1 MVKINQKHRFPEI
14 EIGKICHIYN
24 GVTPL
29 RTKAKYWENG
39 NINWFTVSDIKE
51 QGRIIKKTK
60 QKITKDALS
69 ETSMKLLPPKTVLLC
84 CTASIGE
91 YAITDIEITTNQQF
105 NGLVIKEEY
114 KSKLIPEFLFI
125 IAERL
130 KKDLKTVAGKTSF
143 EFVSMDNLR
152 NINIAL
158 PPIEEQKE
166 IVKTISTWDTAIDNI
181 KKQIIAHNKQRSGIL
196 QKLLGK
202 DLKKCP
208 MIALEQIFNIEVVPS
223 KKDVLVE
230 QGKYFVIDM
239 GGVSSSGELI
249 KKKMTDTTEHMLE
262 VNDLIMPKDDIGHG
276 NILGKVAII
285 DTANKYVLGDHV
297 FRLCNK
303 SQNNIQFL
311 RILINSPKINRSIKR
326 LGNGTSQIGLRKS
339 DILKHLLPIPD
350 IKEQNK
356 ISTEALTWERKIYL
370 LETILSK
377 YELQRKGLIQKL
389 LGNITKNTNM
399 KEYTISTN
407 NASNGEV

>member
-1 MVKINQKHRFPEI
+1 MKHKNIKSNGKCSVVDLDKLCFVRKGMSVTKDKIKSGRIPVI
-14 EIGKICHIYN
+14 AGGKAPAYYHSESN
-24 GVTPL
+24 
-29 RTKAKYWENG
+29 RDG
-39 NINWFTVSDIKE
+39 NVITVSASGANAGFVNFFTQPIFASDCSTVEVIDP
-51 QGRIIKKTK
+51 KKT
-60 QKITKDALS
+60 
-69 ETSMKLLPPKTVLLC
+69 
-84 CTASIGE
+84 
-91 YAITDIEITTNQQF
+91 DISYVYLNLQNQQ
-105 NGLVIKEEY
+105 NILYSYQQGGAQPHVYPADIV
-114 KSKLIPEFLFI
+114 KLKIPI
-125 IAERL
+125 P
-130 KKDLKTVAGKTSF
+130 S
-143 EFVSMDNLR
+143 
-152 NINIAL
+152 
-158 PPIEEQKE
+158 IEEQKE

-181 KKQIIAHNKQRSGIL
+181 KKQITAHNKQRSGIL
-196 QKLLGK
+196 QKLLE
-202 DLKKCP
+202 DNLKKYP
-208 MIALEQIFNIEVVPS
+208 MITLEQIFNIEVVPS

-356 ISTEALTWERKIYL
+356 ISTEVLTWERKIYL

-389 LGNITKNTNM
+389 LGNITKNA
-399 KEYTISTN
+399 KH
-407 NASNGEV
+407 